1 MLSEKRLPGW
11 VWEVAAALILL
22 AWRISWHPL
31 PGLWNDWIVLLSL
44 YWIFTAC
51 ARRSRAWPAVTFLA
65 MLLLFLIYAARQVPM
80 TMDLLRS
87 VL

>member
-1 MLSEKRLPGW
+1 MVSEKRPPPW
-11 VWEVAAALILL
+11 IWEVAAALILL
-22 AWRISWHPL
+22 AWRIFWHPL

-51 ARRSRAWPAVTFLA
+51 ARRSRAWLAVT
-65 MLLLFLIYAARQVPM
+65 LLTMTILFLIYAARQVPM
-80 TMDLLRS
+80 TLDLLRS